1 MITILRQFDVDQL
14 SVRVFASEEALVR
27 HAAGL
32 AGEKLAQALAARGE
46 ARAVLATGN
55 SQLKFLDALIAGRA
69 VDWSR
74 VTLFHMDEYLG
85 IGRDHPASFC
95 RYMRERV
102 ESRVHPKSFHY
113 LAGDAAEPIAECER
127 FEALLRAAPVDL
139 CCLGI
144 GENGHLAFN
153 DPPVARFDDAR
164 WVKIVA
170 LDEANRAQQAGY
182 GHFKGLDDVPC
193 YGLTMTIPAL
203 LAAERVLCLAG
214 GARKAKPVQAAL
226 HGPVSKTC
234 PASALRTRAGAVL
247 LLDEAAAAGA
257 GNGE

>member
-1 MITILRQFDVDQL
+1 MSNAVREFDVDHL
-14 SVRVFASEEALVR
+14 SVRVFGSEAALVE

-32 AGEKLAQALAARGE
+32 AGEALANAVSARG
-46 ARAVLATGN
+46 AAAAVLATGN
-55 SQLKFLDALIAGRA
+55 SQLKFLDALIVGGA

-102 ESRVHPKSFHY
+102 EARVNPKAFHY

-127 FEALLRAAPVDL
+127 FEALLKAAPIDL

-170 LDEANRAQQAGY
+170 LDEANRVQQAGY
-182 GHFKGLDDVPC
+182 GHFKGLEDVPR

-203 LAAERVLCLAG
+203 LAAQRVLCLAG

-226 HGPVSKTC
+226 HGPVSETC
-234 PASALRTRAGAVL
+234 PASALRRREGAVL
-247 LLDEAAAAGA
+247 LLDEAAAAGL
-257 GNGE
+257 